1 MKTLIFYNTLLLA
14 LLCVFIPSVYNYMYS
29 SFIGRI
35 VILLLIAYFSKVN
48 FYLALVLITIIII
61 KSANI
66 YEGFTMP
73 RSRWETPLTAAQR
86 L

>member
-1 MKTLIFYNTLLLA
+1 MNTLIFYNSLLLA

-48 FYLALVLITIIII
+48 FYLALAFITIIII

-66 YEGFTMP
+66 YEGFVSNTKMQY
-73 RSRWETPLTAAQR
+73 TKTTL
-86 L
+86 

>member
-1 MKTLIFYNTLLLA
+1 MNTLIFYNTLLLA

-35 VILLLIAYFSKVN
+35 VILVLIAYFSKVN
-48 FYLALVLITIIII
+48 FYLALVFITIIII

-66 YEGFTMP
+66 YEGFEASLNA
-73 RSRWETPLTAAQR
+73 RSAHNR
-86 L
+86 

>member
-1 MKTLIFYNTLLLA
+1 MNTLIFYNTLLLA

-35 VILLLIAYFSKVN
+35 VILVLIAYFSKVN
-48 FYLALVLITIIII
+48 FYLALVFITIIII

-66 YEGFTMP
+66 YEGFQASSGAVRTVQ
-73 RSRWETPLTAAQR
+73 RS
-86 L
+86 

>member
-1 MKTLIFYNTLLLA
+1 MNTLVFYNILLLA

-35 VILLLIAYFSKVN
+35 VILLFIAYFSKVN
-48 FYLALVLITIIII
+48 FYLALVFITIIII

-66 YEGFTMP
+66 YEGFSNRP
-73 RSRWETPLTAAQR
+73 SSRPTL
-86 L
+86 

>member
-1 MKTLIFYNTLLLA
+1 MNTLIFYNTLLLA

-35 VILLLIAYFSKVN
+35 VILVLIAYFSKVN
-48 FYLALVLITIIII
+48 FYLALVFITIIII

-66 YEGFTMP
+66 YEGFEAP
-73 RSRWETPLTAAQR
+73 SELRNARNR
-86 L
+86 

>member
-1 MKTLIFYNTLLLA
+1 MNTLIFYNSLLLA

-35 VILLLIAYFSKVN
+35 VILLFIAYFSKVN
-48 FYLALVLITIIII
+48 FYLALVFITIIII

-66 YEGFTMP
+66 YEGFSNRP
-73 RSRWETPLTAAQR
+73 SSRPTL
-86 L
+86 

>member
-1 MKTLIFYNTLLLA
+1 MNTLVFYNILLLA

-35 VILLLIAYFSKVN
+35 VILLFIAYFSKVN
-48 FYLALVLITIIII
+48 FYLALVFITIIII

-66 YEGFTMP
+66 YEGFDSNTKM
-73 RSRWETPLTAAQR
+73 RGTKITL
-86 L
+86 

>member
-1 MKTLIFYNTLLLA
+1 MNTLIFYNILLLA

-35 VILLLIAYFSKVN
+35 IILLFIAYFSNVN
-48 FYLALVLITIIII
+48 FYLALVFITIIII

-66 YEGFTMP
+66 YEGY
-73 RSRWETPLTAAQR
+73 RVR
-86 L
+86 

>member
-1 MKTLIFYNTLLLA
+1 MNTPIFYNTLLLA

-35 VILLLIAYFSKVN
+35 VILVLIAYFSKVN
-48 FYLALVLITIIII
+48 FYLALVFITIIII

-66 YEGFTMP
+66 YEGFERHTGVVLEP
-73 RSRWETPLTAAQR
+73 RQAAQR
-86 L
+86 